1 MLFRVILPLIFIG
14 LWSSAFL
21 AAKVGVQYST
31 PFAMLLLR
39 FVLVS
44 LVFAAMLPFARTWRK
59 QPPPRPTRGV
69 IAWTALVGVM
79 LHSTYLGSVFF
90 AISLGLP
97 AGIAA
102 LIVSLQPLLASGLA
116 IFLFGEKLRL
126 IQIGGMLAGL
136 AGVVLVLLPK
146 IGGGMPALGL
156 VSVCF
161 GLCAVTFGTLLQK
174 RIGGKIDL
182 LQSNLV
188 QTLAASAFLALICL
202 TLETPQISWEM
213 PFILALAWQVVMVS
227 AGAYVILMV
236 LIQRDTMASV
246 SSLMFLV
253 PPTTAVI
260 AAIGFDEPLTFLG
273 IVGFCLTSAGVYLVT
288 ANSGPRA
295 S

>member
-14 LWSSAFL
+14 LVVGISGRQGRGPVQHALVMLLVRFVRQPCLRGDVARSYL
-21 AAKVGVQYST
+21 AA
-31 PFAMLLLR
+31 AL
-39 FVLVS
+39 
-44 LVFAAMLPFARTWRK
+44 
-59 QPPPRPTRGV
+59 PPRPTRAV
-69 IAWTALVGVM
+69 IGWTALVGIT

-116 IFLFGEKLRL
+116 IFLFGERLRA

-136 AGVVLVLLPK
+136 AGVFLVLLPK
-146 IGGGMPALGL
+146 MGGGMPALGL
-156 VSVCF
+156 ASVCF

-174 RIGGKIDL
+174 QIGGKIDL
-182 LQSNLV
+182 LVSNLV
-188 QTLAASAFLALICL
+188 QTVAASAFLAVICL
-202 TLETPQISWEM
+202 TVETPRIAWEM
-213 PFILALAWQVVMVS
+213 PFILSLAWQVVMVS

-260 AAIGFDEPLTFLG
+260 AAVGFNEPLTGLG
-273 IVGFCLTSAGVYLVT
+273 IVGFA
-288 ANSGPRA
+288 
-295 S
+295 

>member
-1 MLFRVILPLIFIG
+1 MLFRIILPLVFVF

-21 AAKVGVQYST
+21 AAKVGVQFST
-31 PFAMLLLR
+31 PFAMLLIR
-39 FVLVS
+39 FVVVS
-44 LVFAAMLPFARTWRK
+44 LVFAAMLTFVRYWRRGEV
-59 QPPPRPTRGV
+59 PRPDLSVIGLAAIVGIALHGV
-69 IAWTALVGVM
+69 
-79 LHSTYLGSVFF
+79 YLGSVFF

-146 IGGGMPALGL
+146 MGGGMPALGL

-213 PFILALAWQVVMVS
+213 PFNLALAWQVVMVS

-236 LIQRDTMASV
+236 LIQRDRWRP
-246 SSLMFLV
+246 F
-253 PPTTAVI
+253 
-260 AAIGFDEPLTFLG
+260 
-273 IVGFCLTSAGVYLVT
+273 
-288 ANSGPRA
+288 PR
-295 S
+295 

>member
-31 PFAMLLLR
+31 PFAMLLVR

-44 LVFAAMLPFARTWRK
+44 LVFAAMMPFARIWRAA
-59 QPPPRPTRGV
+59 PPPRPTRAV
-69 IAWTALVGVM
+69 IGWTALVGIT

-116 IFLFGEKLRL
+116 IFLFGERLRA

-136 AGVVLVLLPK
+136 AGVFLVLLPK
-146 IGGGMPALGL
+146 MGGGMPALGL
-156 VSVCF
+156 ASVCF

-174 RIGGKIDL
+174 QIGGKIDL
-182 LQSNLV
+182 LVSNLV
-188 QTLAASAFLALICL
+188 QTVAASAFLAVICL
-202 TLETPQISWEM
+202 TVETPRIAWEM
-213 PFILALAWQVVMVS
+213 PFILSLAWQVVMVS

-260 AAIGFDEPLTFLG
+260 AAVGFNEPLTGLG

-288 ANSGPRA
+288 ANSRPRRP
-295 S
+295 